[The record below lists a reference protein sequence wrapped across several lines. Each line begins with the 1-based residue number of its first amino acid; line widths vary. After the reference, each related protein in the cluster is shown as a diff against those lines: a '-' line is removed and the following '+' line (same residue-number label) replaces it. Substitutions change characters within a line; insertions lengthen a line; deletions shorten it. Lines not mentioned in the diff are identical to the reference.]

1 MKRLN
6 KKAFTLVEILVA
18 VAILA
23 VAVIG
28 IGSVI
33 ISTQNNT
40 TKRLTEADLQQQVTE
55 IKENLHNELLSANI
69 GVNCWI
75 KEGDVYKMNG
85 DGKISD
91 EQDRASKEKVIAL
104 YNVDRTDFIFET
116 TYYKWNKDEKTL
128 SVAKTTKPI
137 RENGRIP
144 SNDQT
149 IQIEENID
157 KILDECEWSLISQNI
172 DYFNVRLENP
182 DASEKLISVDLNVSS
197 GKSVYPVNDTV
208 YVRNEIKTNAN
219 EFTVDKYTT
228 ITLKVPSIPDN
239 SPSVFTYDGE
249 THTPKIVDYY
259 ENYMT
264 IVEGSTLSASTSGDY
279 YVRFELKDKKN
290 YQWPDGTT
298 TDKTIFWSIGKRT
311 VYIEYGLNTW
321 VYDGQTHTIDYTITG
336 YDRIEEMQ
344 ITFTNRTIGPNVCS
358 KICTAT
364 IGSNNFEFGND
375 PSTPISITPKT
386 AEADIELH
394 PTMWDGTV
402 KTIATVSRVEGGT
415 VKFYTNINGV
425 TPSKNEVTQSV
436 CQETNANTYYVF
448 YVVLKDNSGNYI
460 DSDVI
465 CAGQVDIQR
474 APTAYAETIDFVY
487 NGSERNTT
495 TSTRNNGVKW
505 SGVQKATN
513 AGSYTAYVE
522 PDSNHCWPD
531 GSLTKKQMDWMIDK
545 APGSVTAPTA
555 NNLTFTGSAQKLFK
569 TDPTTPYGTIKYK
582 VGTGNVQDTSPT
594 RTDAGTYRVYYWS
607 TGNSNYYGTSES
619 AYLDVKIKK
628 ASSDNRFN
636 RHPANANPTYV
647 DQQKVTIVTDGTLK
661 DSNAD
666 IMYRLKKSDGTWG
679 DWSSSLP
686 QALNAGKYNVQYY
699 IDQPESSNY
708 ADSKYFDLN
717 CTVQKRANASLTVDN
732 KTYNGSAQ
740 AGYKKVGVSILSTQP
755 NGYTKTATSVG
766 TYKTKGQPDSN
777 HTWPDGKTDVREV
790 SWKITKRK
798 NEIQTS
804 PTFANDIPY
813 DGKSHALVTNVGSS
827 KYGPKTI
834 EFSTDG
840 KKTWFTTKP
849 SKTKYGK
856 YTIYYRAKGDT
867 NHDPGDV
874 QSKTVE
880 IYLVTAQVTTKPT
893 AKTLTYNGSN
903 QKLLNAGAADG
914 GTMKYKLGDGSW
926 STTVPSAKN
935 AGTYTVYWKV
945 DGTGD
950 IQGVAQSPIQVKI
963 DRAKT
968 AKTGSAS
975 GWTYNGKEYAGV
987 TAGDYCSRSS
997 NYKQT
1002 NAGTYTV
1009 TYTADSN
1016 HLFSNGKE
1024 TATVSFTVKRAKTAT
1039 ADWNGGTTRY
1049 SYNTKGDRYTSI
1061 TNPMRLFTYTGSTI
1075 TAVSTKYC
1083 VDVSGSATRKS
1094 YHDTNTEDA
1103 CYTTYKVK
1111 PDDNHAWSDGSTS
1124 TKTFHYRVVKVM
1136 KARGDSVN
1144 YNTPYYNNSLGGGG
1158 SGDKAGPHTLDA
1170 IYYINH
1176 YCYHLK
1182 DRGWISPE
1190 QIK

>member
-55 IKENLHNELLSANI
+55 IKENLHNELLSANL

-228 ITLKVPSIPDN
+228 ITLKVPSIPAN

-344 ITFTNRTIGPNVCS
+344 ITFTNQTIGPNVCS

-448 YVVLKDNSGNYI
+448 YVVFKDNSGNYI

-545 APGSVTAPTA
+545 APGSVTEPTA
-555 NNLTFTGSAQKLFK
+555 ADLTFTGSAQKLFA

-582 VGTGNVQDTSPT
+582 VGTGNWQDSSPT
-594 RTDAGTYRVYYWS
+594 RTNAGTYRVYYYS
-607 TGNSNYYGTSES
+607 TGNSNYYGTSED
-619 AYLDVKIKK
+619 AYLDVTIKK
-628 ASSDNRFN
+628 GSSNDRFVKK
-636 RHPANANPTYV
+636 PTNANPTYKTQKEPVTVVV
-647 DQQKVTIVTDGTLK
+647 DGQLK
-661 DSNAD
+661 DDTAD
-666 IMYRLKKSDGTWG
+666 IMYRIKINDSWS
-679 DWSSSLP
+679 DWSSTLP
-686 QALNAGKYNVQYY
+686 QAVNAGSYDVQYY
-699 IDQPESSNY
+699 IDQPETSNF
-708 ADSKYFDLN
+708 ADSSVFDLP
-717 CTVQKRANASLTVDN
+717 CTVQKRANAALTADD

-740 AGYKKVGVSILSTQP
+740 AGYATVGVTILSTQP
-755 NGYTKTATSVG
+755 NGYIKTATNVG

-804 PTFANDIPY
+804 PTFADDIPY
-813 DGKSHALVTNVGSS
+813 DGNSHALVTNVGSS

-840 KKTWFTTKP
+840 KTTWSTTAP
-849 SKTKYGK
+849 SKTTYSE
-856 YTIYYRAKGDT
+856 YTIYYRAKGDS
-867 NHDPGDV
+867 NHEPGTEYSD
-874 QSKTVE
+874 KVE
-880 IYLVTAQVTTKPT
+880 IYLVKANVTTKPS

-903 QKLLNAGAADG
+903 QTLINAGAADG
-914 GTMKYKLGDGSW
+914 GTIQYKLGDGSY
-926 STTVPSAKN
+926 STSLPSATN

-945 DGTGD
+945 VGTGS
-950 IQGVAQSPIQVKI
+950 IQGIAESSISVTI

-968 AKTGSAS
+968 AVPGWGNSVTYDGNEKGGVLGAS
-975 GWTYNGKEYAGV
+975 NV
-987 TAGDYCSRSS
+987 DYSGTHRA
-997 NYKQT
+997 T
-1002 NAGTYTV
+1002 NAGE
-1009 TYTADSN
+1009 YTAYVTPKSN
-1016 HLFSNGKE
+1016 YAWADGGTGSQSITWYINRAQ
-1024 TATVSFTVKRAKTAT
+1024 TANCW
-1039 ADWNGGTTRY
+1039 WNGGTDIY
-1049 SYNTKGDRYTSI
+1049 SINEWGNYYRDYPIRCFQYTGGWITPIGGSNVTFSNAWSAVHKNYNTDENCFYW
-1061 TNPMRLFTYTGSTI
+1061 
-1075 TAVSTKYC
+1075 VSVT
-1083 VDVSGSATRKS
+1083 
-1094 YHDTNTEDA
+1094 
-1103 CYTTYKVK
+1103 
-1111 PDDNHAWSDGSTS
+1111 PDSNHAWPGGGTETRSW
-1124 TKTFHYRVVKVM
+1124 RWRIINKVCN
-1136 KARGDSVN
+1136 RGDYVYVKGNFYNSSTGAGN
-1144 YNTPYYNNSLGGGG
+1144 AKWRDGNYTIRYTYMINTYCYNTQG
-1158 SGDKAGPHTLDA
+1158 AT
-1170 IYYINH
+1170 
-1176 YCYHLK
+1176 
-1182 DRGWISPE
+1182 GWFSPDII
-1190 QIK
+1190 Q

>member
-55 IKENLHNELLSANI
+55 IKENLHNELLSANL

-228 ITLKVPSIPDN
+228 ITLKVPSIPAN

-364 IGSNNFEFGND
+364 IGSDNFEFGND

-394 PTMWDGTV
+394 PTMWDGSV

-415 VKFYTNINGV
+415 VKFYSNINGV
-425 TPSKNEVTQSV
+425 TPSKNEVIHST
-436 CQETNANTYYVF
+436 CEETNANTYYVF
-448 YVVLKDNSGNYI
+448 YVVLKDGSGNYV

-474 APTAYAETIDFVY
+474 KPDAFAEKIDFVY
-487 NGSERNTT
+487 NGSEKNTT

-505 SGVQKATN
+505 TGTTKATN
-513 AGSYTAYVE
+513 AGDYTAYVE

-531 GSLTKKQMDWMIDK
+531 GSLTKKQMNWIIDR
-545 APGSVTAPTA
+545 APGRVTAPTA
-555 NNLTFTGSAQKLFK
+555 ADLTFTGSAQKLFK

-582 VGTGNVQDTSPT
+582 VGTGNWGDSSPT
-594 RTDAGTYRVYYWS
+594 RTNAGTYRVYYYS
-607 TGNSNYYGTSES
+607 TGNSNYYGTSED
-619 AYLDVKIKK
+619 AYLDVTIKK
-628 ASSDNRFN
+628 GSSNDRFVKK
-636 RHPANANPTYV
+636 PTNANPTYKTQKEPVTVVV
-647 DQQKVTIVTDGTLK
+647 DGQLK
-661 DSNAD
+661 DDTAD
-666 IMYRLKKSDGTWG
+666 IMYRIKINDSWS
-679 DWSSSLP
+679 DWSSTLP
-686 QALNAGKYNVQYY
+686 QAVNAGSYDVQYY

-708 ADSKYFDLN
+708 ADSAWFDLE
-717 CTVQKRANASLTVDN
+717 CTVQRRDNASLTADN

-740 AGYKKVGVSILSTQP
+740 SGYETVGVTILSTQP
-755 NGYTKTATSVG
+755 SGYVKTATNVG
-766 TYKTKGQPDSN
+766 IYKTKGQPDSN
-777 HTWPDGKTDVREV
+777 HTWPGGGTEVREV
-790 SWKITKRK
+790 EWSITKRK

-840 KKTWFTTKP
+840 KKTWSTTAP
-849 SKTKYGK
+849 SKTTYSE

-867 NHDPGDV
+867 NHDPGTEYSD
-874 QSKTVE
+874 KVE
-880 IYLVTAQVTTKPT
+880 IYLVTAQVTTTPS
-893 AKTLTYNGSN
+893 AKTSLTYNGKS
-903 QKLLNAGAADG
+903 QALISAGAADG
-914 GTMKYKLGDGSW
+914 GTVQYKLGNGSW
-926 STTVPSAKN
+926 STTVPSATD

-945 DGTGD
+945 VGTGD
-950 IQGVAQSPIQVKI
+950 IQGIAQTSISVTIAHATCTK
-963 DRAKT
+963 
-968 AKTGSAS
+968 GSAIS
-975 GWTYNGKEYAGV
+975 GLTYNGNSQKGAKDGTNCTVSGNYA
-987 TAGDYCSRSS
+987 
-997 NYKQT
+997 T
-1002 NAGTYTV
+1002 NAGKHTA
-1009 TYTADSN
+1009 TYTAAKN
-1016 HLFSNGKE
+1016 YKFSNGTTTDTTSYTIDRLNK
-1024 TATVSFTVKRAKTAT
+1024 ASCS
-1039 ADWNGGTTRY
+1039 WNGGTTV
-1049 SYNTKGDRYTSI
+1049 GDYRIFTS
-1061 TNPMRLFTYTGSTI
+1061 S
-1075 TAVSTKYC
+1075 
-1083 VDVSGSATRKS
+1083 SGSSVTAMTQSNCDITGHTSTTNNTIIKITVTPKS
-1094 YHDTNTEDA
+1094 NY
-1103 CYTTYKVK
+1103 
-1111 PDDNHAWSDGSTS
+1111 AWSDGTYGS
-1124 TKTFHYRVVKVM
+1124 KTYQWKKVARYYVV
-1136 KARGDSVN
+1136 GN
-1144 YNTPYYNNSLGGGG
+1144 YATFNNGYYYSNAYGGGN
-1158 SGDKAGPHTLDA
+1158 SGQKGLGTSLKIEKVHFAGTH
-1170 IYYINH
+1170 
-1176 YCYHLK
+1176 CYNIAWY
-1182 DRGWISPE
+1182 GWVTPE
-1190 QIK
+1190 QLR